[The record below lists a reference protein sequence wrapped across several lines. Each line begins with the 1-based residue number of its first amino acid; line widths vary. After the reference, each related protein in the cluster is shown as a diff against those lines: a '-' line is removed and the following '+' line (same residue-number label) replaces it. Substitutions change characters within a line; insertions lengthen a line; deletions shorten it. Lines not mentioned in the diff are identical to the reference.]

1 MGDPAT
7 LAVVLHGYAQA
18 AHAPSTLAQRR
29 VVARE
34 GIALAEDLHDPVSL
48 GWALLD
54 QGFAEGEAGNPSAL
68 FDAAA
73 ESAAWL
79 GSTDSGPSLA
89 PTPSLL
95 PQGL

>member
-18 AHAPSTLAQRR
+18 AHVPSTLAERR
-29 VVARE
+29 AVAE
-34 GIALAEDLHDPVSL
+34 GIALAEQLHDPVTL
-48 GWALLD
+48 GWAMLD

-73 ESAAWL
+73 E
-79 GSTDSGPSLA
+79 GRG
-89 PTPSLL
+89 
-95 PQGL
+95 